1 MECRSCFEITDQEFS
16 LCNSCERK
24 KKSSKFWMILGL
36 ALTLLGIVGSIS
48 SYFSAINNIN
58 NSYTIYYGFVIFSF
72 IVFIKS
78 FADWLYYRKR
88 EKEIKQHGNL
98 NNNNNGDINED
109 ALKRYLNNRKND

>member
-36 ALTLLGIVGSIS
+36 VLTILGIVGSIS
-48 SYFSAINNIN
+48 SYFSAVN
-58 NSYTIYYGFVIFSF
+58 NSYTIYYGFIIFSF
-72 IVFIKS
+72 ILFIKG
-78 FADWLYYRKR
+78 FADWSYYRKR

-98 NNNNNGDINED
+98 KNNSDGNINED
-109 ALKRYLNNRKND
+109 ALKRYLDNRKNE